1 MGGNGHEGGAGRL
14 KHGGINRIRRQS
26 AEKDHPMQQSS
37 RKNNRKWIFFIALG
51 LSLAAFAAGLLR
63 GEAGIVFRKAALVCL
78 ECIGIG

>member
-1 MGGNGHEGGAGRL
+1 
-14 KHGGINRIRRQS
+14 
-26 AEKDHPMQQSS
+26 MQQSS